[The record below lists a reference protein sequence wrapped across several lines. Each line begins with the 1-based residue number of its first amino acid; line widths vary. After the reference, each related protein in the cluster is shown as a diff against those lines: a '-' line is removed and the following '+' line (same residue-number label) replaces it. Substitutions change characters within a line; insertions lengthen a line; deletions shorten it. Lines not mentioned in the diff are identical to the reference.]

1 MSEEIINRVAQSGL
15 ITFDLA
21 DFYMPGERMT
31 YDLADHLYMGL
42 ILREK
47 DLRDA
52 LKSQDTGMY
61 RGKYVAIQCSV
72 DAIIPQWAYMLLV
85 LHIAPEAKEV
95 IVGTVDELESYVFQK
110 AFDAHDF
117 SQYEGQRV
125 VVKGCGDIAIPSR
138 VYGEVARRMRPYVK
152 SLMFGE
158 PCSTVPLFKKR

>member
-21 DFYMPGERMT
+21 DFYRSGERLV

-52 LKSQDTGMY
+52 LKSQDTAMY
-61 RGKYVAIQCSV
+61 RGKYVAIHCSV

-85 LHIAPEAKEV
+85 LHMAPEANEV
-95 IVGTVDELESYVFQK
+95 MVGSLDELESHLFQK

-117 SQYEGQRV
+117 SMYEGQRV
-125 VVKGCGDIAIPSR
+125 VVKGCGDIAITSR
-138 VYGEVARRMRPYVK
+138 VYGEVARRMQPHVK

-158 PCSTVPLFKKR
+158 PCSTVPLYKKR